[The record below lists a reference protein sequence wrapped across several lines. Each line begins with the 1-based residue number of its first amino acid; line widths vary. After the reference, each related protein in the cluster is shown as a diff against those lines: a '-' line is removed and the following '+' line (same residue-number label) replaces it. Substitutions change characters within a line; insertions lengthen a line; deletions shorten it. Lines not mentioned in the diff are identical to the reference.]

1 MQIKNLT
8 MTYGKQVIFENINL
22 VIPNDTKVGVVGV
35 NGAGKTTFFKIIMG
49 LLTPDF
55 GKVILKNGTKIDW
68 LPQVIGDEGTDLNT
82 NVFEYLLSGRPIE
95 ELNQKLEKLYI
106 ELSTASEEKH
116 KTIYNEITKIQNE
129 LEYYDIYNAENTLL
143 KIIEGTGITDEILNH
158 KLCELSGG
166 QKSKVAFVRLLYSKP
181 DIILLD
187 EPTNHLDDTSRKYI
201 TNYLKNYH
209 GSVYIISH
217 DIKFLD
223 EVTNTTLHLDKMN
236 KTFELYKGNYT
247 NFQKLKQIREEN
259 LERQREIQEKEE
271 KKLRDIV
278 LLYSNSSGKR
288 KRMAQDREKKLE
300 KLRKE
305 KVKIVAP
312 PKNVKFNIEVNRESE
327 AIPLEIK
334 NLCFSYNKESTHDLI
349 EDLSF
354 NIYRG
359 EKFLIVG
366 ENGVGK
372 STLLKLIVK
381 ELTPD
386 SGEIYLSNKTD
397 IGYYAQELDGLD
409 MEKTII
415 ENFKELNLNEKK
427 LRNVLGRFLFFGD
440 EVFKRIGV
448 LSPGER
454 ARVALAKLSISGAN
468 FLVLDEPTNHLD
480 PETAKIIADVFKEF
494 SGTMIVVSHNPD
506 FTNHLGIERTII
518 LPEGILSYYNE
529 GIIEYYQKLNERK

>member
-386 SGEIYLSNKTD
+386 SGDIYLSNKTD

>member
-22 VIPNDTKVGVVGV
+22 VIPADTKVGVVGV

-129 LEYYDIYNAENTLL
+129 LEYYDMYNAENTLL

-300 KLRKE
+300 KLLKE

-386 SGEIYLSNKTD
+386 SGDIYLSNKTD

-440 EVFKRIGV
+440 EVFKHIEV